1 MGERRG
7 ANVGGREPEG
17 REKGTREGER
27 TGAAR
32 ENRQRGINARPPRL
46 RAPWGR
52 VGSASPRSGPRPRA
66 PKPRE
71 AGVAVEA
78 PGDAAPVGGAA
89 GRRGSRPRPAGR
101 LAPAPPAPLPRAA
114 RPRAALW
121 ELWSPRSAARR
132 RHRRGEPARLRLR
145 LRRLRGAGR
154 GRPGVRALGRRRR
167 PGPSGRPLRPR
178 ARAQVS
184 GGLPGLRGWRA
195 ARPGR
200 SLRDGEEAAG
210 ARRLQAHGPHSR
222 RCGFRGCS
230 APRILAPR
238 RGPPPPSASY
248 VLESRRL
255 GSVRGPG
262 ILLFLPVGLPCSH
275 PTRITLLGDRPPWSF
290 SSSSPRPCASPTSP
304 VSRGDPPSPVP

>member
-1 MGERRG
+1 MGESRG
-7 ANVGGREPEG
+7 ANVGGRVPES

-27 TGAAR
+27 TGAPR
-32 ENRQRGINARPPRL
+32 ENRQRGINARSPRL

-52 VGSASPRSGPRPRA
+52 VGSASPRSGPWPRP

-71 AGVAVEA
+71 AGFAVGA
-78 PGDAAPVGGAA
+78 PGDPTPVGGAA

-114 RPRAALW
+114 RLRAALW

-132 RHRRGEPARLRLR
+132 RHRRGDRLGSGSGSSSGGSVAR
-145 LRRLRGAGR
+145 AG
-154 GRPGVRALGRRRR
+154 GVQASA
-167 PGPSGRPLRPR
+167 PSGGGVAPAPAAAPSAPH

-195 ARPGR
+195 ARLGR

-210 ARRLQAHGPHSR
+210 AGRLQAHGPHAR
-222 RCGFRGCS
+222 RCGFRRCS

-238 RGPPPPSASY
+238 RGPPPPSARY
-248 VLESRRL
+248 VLERRRL

-262 ILLFLPVGLPCSH
+262 IHLFLPVAP
-275 PTRITLLGDRPPWSF
+275 
-290 SSSSPRPCASPTSP
+290 
-304 VSRGDPPSPVP
+304 GDPVRRVHTPDPHHPPR